1 MFHKRFLVIAI
12 LVVAYAYVSYA
23 FFSFQCSVVFL
34 LSTLVIT
41 QIFSLDFKILSV
53 KDTLPKKSGSKILC
67 FGYGSWDSDFF
78 IDKVSLF
85 NIKLHGWFNNSEV
98 KTGDLLVKFT
108 NQNKVRLISIY
119 RVKSIKYV
127 DGDHTNMFEAKVVP
141 VTSITQLSREEKLTV
156 KCYGGIIST
165 HLHSKSEGRV
175 L

>member
-1 MFHKRFLVIAI
+1 MYRKSFLIIAI
-12 LVVAYAYVSYA
+12 FVVAYAYVSYV
-23 FFSFQCSVVFL
+23 FFGFQCSVVFL

-53 KDTLPKKSGSKILC
+53 KGTLPKKSGSKILC

-127 DGDHTNMFEAKVVP
+127 DGGHADMFEAKVAP
-141 VTSITQLSREEKLTV
+141 ITSITQLSREERLTI
-156 KCYGGIIST
+156 KCYGGVIST
-165 HLHSKSEGRV
+165 HLPSKLEGRV